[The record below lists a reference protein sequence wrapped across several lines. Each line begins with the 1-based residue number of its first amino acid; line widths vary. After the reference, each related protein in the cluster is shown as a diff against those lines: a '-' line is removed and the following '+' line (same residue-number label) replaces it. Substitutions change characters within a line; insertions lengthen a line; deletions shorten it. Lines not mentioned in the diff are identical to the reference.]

1 MKNILGKR
9 RARLGAIALATAGLV
24 VLAGCS
30 SSGGD
35 GDAGGS
41 AGEGPLHAGLPWGS
55 SAEEFAAAV
64 ADMDPV
70 HLTVQSSAPSEAST
84 RAWSTI
90 EFKNRVEEYS
100 GGKIEVEIVYANAI
114 SSLIDNDDAVVDGRL
129 DMTSIVPLYEPS
141 KYPVNALLSE
151 MSLVRGSGPFL
162 SELQLNST
170 LNEAAMELPGAIEEY
185 TDQGLLVAFPAIS
198 QGETVF
204 LCSEPT
210 QTPADFKGLQLRVPG
225 IAHSNAAVALEATP
239 VSLTQAESYEA
250 LQRGVI
256 DCTIASLSIA
266 YVYNQVEVAPYVTHG
281 IGVALPTSPAAIV
294 LGQKVID
301 LPLTARQIVWDAA
314 FWAGPNGIIQET
326 SITMPET
333 LEAVFAAGGAILP
346 ADDAVNKTIEAANK
360 KLEAKW
366 DETAGVP
373 GFTERLWGM
382 QDEWLKK
389 LDELGYE
396 DGGTLE
402 DYLDWA
408 PDHKTLDLTAWA
420 DVLYDEVLSSL
431 RPRA

>member
-1 MKNILGKR
+1 MKNMLGTR
-9 RARLGAIALATAGLV
+9 RSRLGAIALATAGLV

-30 SSGGD
+30 SNGGS
-35 GDAGGS
+35 DAGDKP
-41 AGEGPLHAGLPWGS
+41 AGDGPLHAGLPWGS
-55 SAEEFAAAV
+55 STEEFAAAV
-64 ADMDPV
+64 ADMDKV
-70 HLTVQSSAPSEAST
+70 NLTVQSSAPSAAST

-100 GGKIEVEIVYANAI
+100 GGKIEVEIVYASAI
-114 SSLIDNDDAVVDGRL
+114 STLIDNDDAVVDGRL

-151 MSLVRGSGPFL
+151 MSLVRGSGPFV

-170 LNEAAMELPGAIEEY
+170 LNEAAMELPGALEEY
-185 TDQGLLVAFPAIS
+185 QDQGLLVAFPAVS

-210 QTPADFKGLQLRVPG
+210 TTPADFKGLQLRVPG

-256 DCTIASLSIA
+256 DCTIASLSIG
-266 YVYNQVEVAPYVTHG
+266 YVYNQIEVAPFVTHSTE
-281 IGVALPTSPAAIV
+281 VALPTSPAAIV

-314 FWAGPNGIIQET
+314 FYSGINAVVQET

-333 LEAVFAAGGAILP
+333 LEAVFAAGGKILP
-346 ADDAVNKTIEAANK
+346 ADSAVDKKIEAANK
-360 KLEAKW
+360 TLEAKW
-366 DETAGVP
+366 DDTAGIP
-373 GFTERLWGM
+373 GFTERLWGL
-382 QDEWLKK
+382 QDQWLETIT
-389 LDELGYE
+389 DLGYE
-396 DGGTLE
+396 DSGTLE
-402 DYLDWA
+402 DYLDWV
-408 PDHKTLDLTAWA
+408 PSEHWDLQAWA
-420 DVLYDEVLSSL
+420 DVMYDDVLSTL

>member
-1 MKNILGKR
+1 MSIMQNKR
-9 RARLGAIALATAGLV
+9 RARLGMVALATAGLV
-24 VLAGCS
+24 ALAGCS
-30 SSGGD
+30 SADGGD
-35 GDAGGS
+35 SAGP

-70 HLTVQSSAPSEAST
+70 HLTIQSSAPSAASS
-84 RAWSTI
+84 RAWTSLQ
-90 EFKNRVEEYS
+90 FKERVEEYS

-114 SSLIDNDDAVVDGRL
+114 SSLIDNDDAVLDGRL
-129 DMTSIVPLYEPS
+129 DMTNIVPLYEPS

-151 MSLVRGSGPFL
+151 MTLVRDSGPFVA
-162 SELQLNST
+162 ELQLNST
-170 LNEAAMELPGAIEEY
+170 LNEAAMELPGALEEY
-185 TDQGLLVAFPAIS
+185 QDQGLMVAFPALS

-210 QTPADFKGLQLRVPG
+210 VSEQDFKGLQLRVPG
-225 IAHSNAAVALEATP
+225 IAHSNAAAALGSTP

-266 YVYNQVEVAPYVTHG
+266 YVYNQVEVAPFITQG
-281 IGVALPTSPAAIV
+281 IGVALPTSPAATV

-314 FWAGPNGIIQET
+314 YLFSINGIAQET
-326 SITMPET
+326 SIVVPEA
-333 LEAVFAAGGAILP
+333 LQAISAAGGEVLA
-346 ADDAVNKTIEAANK
+346 ADDAVNKTIKGANA

-373 GFTERLWGM
+373 GFTEQLWDM
-382 QDEWLKK
+382 QDAWAEK
-389 LDELGYE
+389 LADLGYE
-396 DGGTLE
+396 DGGTLAEYLEWGPKGPE
-402 DYLDWA
+402 D
-408 PDHKTLDLTAWA
+408 LDLTAWSDA
-420 DVLYDEVLSSL
+420 LYEVVSSL

>member
-162 SELQLNST
+162 SELQ
-170 LNEAAMELPGAIEEY
+170 
-185 TDQGLLVAFPAIS
+185 
-198 QGETVF
+198 
-204 LCSEPT
+204 
-210 QTPADFKGLQLRVPG
+210 R
-225 IAHSNAAVALEATP
+225 AL
-239 VSLTQAESYEA
+239 
-250 LQRGVI
+250 
-256 DCTIASLSIA
+256 
-266 YVYNQVEVAPYVTHG
+266 
-281 IGVALPTSPAAIV
+281 
-294 LGQKVID
+294 
-301 LPLTARQIVWDAA
+301 
-314 FWAGPNGIIQET
+314 
-326 SITMPET
+326 
-333 LEAVFAAGGAILP
+333 
-346 ADDAVNKTIEAANK
+346 
-360 KLEAKW
+360 
-366 DETAGVP
+366 
-373 GFTERLWGM
+373 
-382 QDEWLKK
+382 
-389 LDELGYE
+389 
-396 DGGTLE
+396 
-402 DYLDWA
+402 
-408 PDHKTLDLTAWA
+408 TLDRGHGVGSVMPL
-420 DVLYDEVLSSL
+420 
-431 RPRA
+431 PRG